1 MARKKAGTS
10 SESNVEQ
17 MQENE
22 QGKTLASKLSAL
34 DKFCAAATANKKAL
48 AGRIVKV
55 PEIKERLNIRYIPTP
70 SEDINRLVGGGL
82 PRGKTTVIS
91 GMPDSGKTGILLE
104 TIGLEM
110 KRNEKFVCIWVES
123 ENSIDI
129 QMIQNLYKIDIER
142 FFFIAQD
149 KNASAE
155 GIGDLLTN
163 LLSSDDLKP
172 DIIVVNSLKMLTT
185 KNETN
190 RSLEKQSM
198 AEPARFNS
206 RLMSKLVPLLAE
218 ADCALAIVQ
227 PLSTNIA
234 QLMGDNLQLAGGL
247 AIRYGA
253 SMIWELR
260 KNSILE
266 NDPISKEDGMKI
278 KFFCRKNHCVCDRF
292 PYGSVVYYVE
302 YGKGTEQIFSL
313 LGALIESGIIVRR
326 GSWLYILDSEGEKQE
341 KWSWKSKAE
350 FKADMD
356 NNPDKLEELKNILH
370 NNGGSVIHSATEEE
384 IKEIEEEQ
392 KHEEDLLNQI
402 LDSE

>member
-1 MARKKAGTS
+1 M
-10 SESNVEQ
+10 
-17 MQENE
+17 
-22 QGKTLASKLSAL
+22 
-34 DKFCAAATANKKAL
+34 
-48 AGRIVKV
+48 
-55 PEIKERLNIRYIPTP
+55 
-70 SEDINRLVGGGL
+70 GGGL

-91 GMPDSGKTGILLE
+91 GMPDSGKTGMLLE

-129 QMIQNLYKIDIER
+129 QMIQNLYKIDTER
-142 FFFIAQD
+142 FFFVAQD

-185 KNETN
+185 KNETS

-198 AEPARFNS
+198 AESARFNS
-206 RLMSKLVPLLAE
+206 RLMSKLIPLLAE

-253 SMIWELR
+253 AMIWELR
-260 KNSILE
+260 KNAILDK
-266 NDPISKEDGMKI
+266 DPINKEDGMKI

-292 PYGSVVYYVE
+292 PYGSVTYYVE
-302 YGKGTEQIFSL
+302 YGKGTEQVFSL
-313 LGALIESGIIVRR
+313 LGALMEAGVIIRR
-326 GSWLYILDSEGEKQE
+326 GSWLYILDNEGEKQDE
-341 KWSWKSKAE
+341 WSWGSKAD
-350 FKADMD
+350 FKIDMSEH
-356 NNPDKLEELKNILH
+356 PEKLDTLRTMLRET
-370 NNGGSVIHSATEEE
+370 GGAVVHIATEEE
-384 IKEIEEEQ
+384 MKEIEDEQ
-392 KHEEDLLNQI
+392 KQEEDLLNQI
-402 LDSE
+402 LEDSE

>member
-1 MARKKAGTS
+1 
-10 SESNVEQ
+10 
-17 MQENE
+17 
-22 QGKTLASKLSAL
+22 
-34 DKFCAAATANKKAL
+34 
-48 AGRIVKV
+48 
-55 PEIKERLNIRYIPTP
+55 
-70 SEDINRLVGGGL
+70 
-82 PRGKTTVIS
+82 
-91 GMPDSGKTGILLE
+91 MPDSGKTGILLE

-234 QLMGDNLQLAGGL
+234 QLMGDNLQLAGG
-247 AIRYGA
+247 
-253 SMIWELR
+253 
-260 KNSILE
+260 
-266 NDPISKEDGMKI
+266 
-278 KFFCRKNHCVCDRF
+278 
-292 PYGSVVYYVE
+292 
-302 YGKGTEQIFSL
+302 
-313 LGALIESGIIVRR
+313 
-326 GSWLYILDSEGEKQE
+326 
-341 KWSWKSKAE
+341 
-350 FKADMD
+350 
-356 NNPDKLEELKNILH
+356 
-370 NNGGSVIHSATEEE
+370 
-384 IKEIEEEQ
+384 
-392 KHEEDLLNQI
+392 
-402 LDSE
+402 